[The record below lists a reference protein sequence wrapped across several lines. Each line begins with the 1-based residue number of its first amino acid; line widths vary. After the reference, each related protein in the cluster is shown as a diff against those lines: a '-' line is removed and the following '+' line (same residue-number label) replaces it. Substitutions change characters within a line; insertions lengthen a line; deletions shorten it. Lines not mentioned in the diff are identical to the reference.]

1 MGSPIREGIGAI
13 IFVCANCGRIYL
25 KYMIGDSRI
34 ENKAKYGGVP
44 SPKRALSGY
53 DNLVCDTCNRKLHLF
68 PVKIKIMSIR
78 KFNRLFR
85 IAADKTGREF
95 LVLRG
100 SPSLVKNLIEASHN
114 VMSIEPG
121 VASGL
126 AGEMESVGEA

>member
-1 MGSPIREGIGAI
+1 MGSPIREGVGAI
-13 IFVCANCGRIYL
+13 LFVCANCGRIYL
-25 KYMIGDSRI
+25 KYMIGDGRI

-78 KFNRLFR
+78 RFNRLFR
-85 IAADKTGREF
+85 IVADNTGREF
-95 LVLRG
+95 LTLRE
-100 SPSLVKNLIEASHN
+100 SPSLVKSIMEASHT
-114 VMSIEPG
+114 VTDVGAG

-126 AGEMESVGEA
+126 VGEAQSVGEA